1 MMPVRDNVASNF
13 RKMTAQEIINNIE
26 TSYLKSDMIY
36 EMMFAHFMNLSGF
49 GFHTIILKQGSPVI
63 RARYTNR
70 LTSFSDLNEVSY
82 PKSEY
87 VIKFSRL
94 NRPNQSLF
102 YASETEKAC
111 LTEMLPFWIDDFK
124 KGDIITV
131 TLGKWIVRND
141 LKLIIIPDTKNIN
154 VLNQKILSQL
164 QAPEIE
170 FWDYISGKF
179 KTSTKQDKWIYEFTS
194 AFGNALWLNT
204 KTRNIKSDGFLYS
217 SVQSPENLNIALC
230 TQNIDSGDLIPVE
243 FVETHFQRGDLTDL
257 GLPSYKE
264 IGERKHGLINL
275 NKVLIDWIE

>member
-1 MMPVRDNVASNF
+1 
-13 RKMTAQEIINNIE
+13 MTAQEIINNIE
-26 TSYLKSDMIY
+26 TSFLKSDLIY

-49 GFHTIILKQGSPVI
+49 GFQTIPLKQGSSVV
-63 RARYTNR
+63 RARYTDR
-70 LTSFSDLNEVSY
+70 LASFSYLDEVSY

-87 VIKFSRL
+87 VTKFSRL

-102 YASETEKAC
+102 YASETENAC

-124 KGDIITV
+124 KGDIISV

-154 VLNQKILSQL
+154 VLNQKMLSQL
-164 QAPEIE
+164 QAQEIE

-179 KTSTKQDKWIYEFTS
+179 KTSTKQDKRIYEFTS

-204 KTRNIKSDGFLYS
+204 KTQNIKADGFIYS
-217 SVQSPENLNIALC
+217 SVQSLENLNIALC

-243 FVETHFQRGDLTDL
+243 FVETHFQRGDLTDF
-257 GLPSYKE
+257 GLPSYNE
-264 IGERKHGLINL
+264 IGERKRGLIDL